1 MAVPRRAPALAAA
14 VLLLLAAAT
23 ADEPASTLDVA
34 LSAEGQTPEPVSP
47 AKLEASGE
55 SDLTTSAQRL
65 GKGLTSV
72 SFEGAERSPADDA
85 TRESLNS
92 DSSSLDALNS
102 GSFSMDALTGEARG
116 GPIVDVPAQSNES
129 EEGVDRDMDSEEA
142 LASQGI

>member
-1 MAVPRRAPALAAA
+1 MAVPRRAPVLAMV
-14 VLLLLAAAT
+14 VLLVLAT
-23 ADEPASTLDVA
+23 GMADEPSSTLDVA

-65 GKGLTSV
+65 GKGLTAV
-72 SFEGAERSPADDA
+72 NFEGVERAPVDDT
-85 TRESLNS
+85 TRESLGS

-102 GSFSMDALTGEARG
+102 GSFSMDALTGEAQG

-129 EEGVDRDMDSEEA
+129 EEGVDRDMDSEES

>member
-1 MAVPRRAPALAAA
+1 MAPARRAPTLAMVVLLVLAA
-14 VLLLLAAAT
+14 VT
-23 ADEPASTLDVA
+23 ADEPTSTLDVA

-72 SFEGAERSPADDA
+72 SFAGAERSPTDDG
-85 TRESLNS
+85 TRESLGS
-92 DSSSLDALNS
+92 DSSSLDSLNS
-102 GSFSMDALTGEARG
+102 GSFGVDTLAGEARG

-129 EEGVDRDMDSEEA
+129 EEGVDHDVDSEES

>member
-34 LSAEGQTPEPVSP
+34 LSAEGQTP
-47 AKLEASGE
+47 G
-55 SDLTTSAQRL
+55 DLTTSAQRL

>member
-1 MAVPRRAPALAAA
+1 MAQPRRALVLAMVVLVVLAA
-14 VLLLLAAAT
+14 VT

-55 SDLTTSAQRL
+55 SDLTTSAQRM
-65 GKGLTSV
+65 GKGVTSL
-72 SFEGAERSPADDA
+72 SFEGAERAPADGSR
-85 TRESLNS
+85 RESLGS

-102 GSFSMDALTGEARG
+102 GSFGADALTGEARS
-116 GPIVDVPAQSNES
+116 GPIIDVPAQSNES
-129 EEGVDRDMDSEEA
+129 EEGADRDVDSEEA